1 MPFICSAELPN
12 DHAPA
17 LSPRTP
23 VLDVSR
29 PLTSAEHEALDELL
43 AQYGRRNPEEEE
55 EEEAAEEKQ
64 PDLQKDDMLTRRT
77 GAFQKASSAYNRF
90 LPMPGSRPLPQRES
104 SQNGHAARREGG
116 MEGNRPR
123 TEGYSE
129 WNIKTTRNWI
139 GQRWGGTGLLW
150 MPGGLECQS
159 PTNVCD
165 GG

>member
-55 EEEAAEEKQ
+55 EEEAAVPEHWSV
-64 PDLQKDDMLTRRT
+64 PFPPAML
-77 GAFQKASSAYNRF
+77 FS
-90 LPMPGSRPLPQRES
+90 
-104 SQNGHAARREGG
+104 
-116 MEGNRPR
+116 
-123 TEGYSE
+123 
-129 WNIKTTRNWI
+129 
-139 GQRWGGTGLLW
+139 
-150 MPGGLECQS
+150 
-159 PTNVCD
+159 
-165 GG
+165 